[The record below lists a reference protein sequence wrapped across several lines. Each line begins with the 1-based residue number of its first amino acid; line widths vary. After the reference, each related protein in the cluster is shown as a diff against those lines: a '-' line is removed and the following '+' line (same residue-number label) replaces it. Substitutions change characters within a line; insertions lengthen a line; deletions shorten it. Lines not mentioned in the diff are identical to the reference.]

1 MKRDGSDR
9 VRLLDYLGS
18 PVGLTVDWA
27 AEHLYWTDNKTNVI
41 EVCKTDGGTRKI
53 IISEG
58 LSRPHAIDISPRE
71 GLLFWTDR
79 GHKSMRIEKSYLD
92 GSGRKPLYETPE
104 FISSITVDINHGHLY
119 FAITSPASEEGVSRL
134 DYNAPLQVLYT
145 FTVLLYTFTVQL
157 YYCTPLLYYC
167 TPFLY
172 YCTSAGGS

>member
-1 MKRDGSDR
+1 MKRDGGDR
-9 VRLLDYLGS
+9 VRLLEYLGS
-18 PVGLTVDWA
+18 PAGLTVDWA
-27 AEHLYWTDNKTNVI
+27 AEHLYWTDNRTNVI

-145 FTVLLYTFTVQL
+145 FTVLLYTFTV
-157 YYCTPLLYYC
+157 LLYAFSVLLHLC
-167 TPFLY
+167 RRLLTW
-172 YCTSAGGS
+172 C